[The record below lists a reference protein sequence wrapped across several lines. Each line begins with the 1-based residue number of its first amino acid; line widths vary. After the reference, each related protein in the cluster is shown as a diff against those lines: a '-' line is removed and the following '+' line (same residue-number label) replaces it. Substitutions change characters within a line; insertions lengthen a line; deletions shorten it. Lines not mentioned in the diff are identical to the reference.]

1 MSVIAAYMAEQ
12 ALRLA
17 NERADGFRREAE
29 LNRMAGSARR
39 RGARFGAIAAAL
51 ASLRSTFS
59 SVDVEVPASLP
70 TLMDYPYRG

>member
-1 MSVIAAYMAEQ
+1 
-12 ALRLA
+12 
-17 NERADGFRREAE
+17 
-29 LNRMAGSARR
+29 MAGSARR